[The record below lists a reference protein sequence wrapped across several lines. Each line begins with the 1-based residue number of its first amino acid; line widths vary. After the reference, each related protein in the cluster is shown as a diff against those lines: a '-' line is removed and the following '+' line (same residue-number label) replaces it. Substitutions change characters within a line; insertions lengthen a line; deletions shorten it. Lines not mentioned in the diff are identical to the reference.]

1 MGGHRAQG
9 ERAVALVEFAI
20 VLPLLTLLVF
30 GIVDFGWAF
39 SQNIDLRNA
48 AREGGRLAIVNA
60 GTGGDANARRN
71 ALIAEIKARSPEL
84 EDSQTAV
91 YIALQ
96 DDDGDGDPG
105 ERGETVVVCMRY
117 PLRSISGVTER
128 FLSGD
133 LTSKTVMR
141 MEQVASFTSGG
152 STSPAWGAD
161 PCGL

>member
-1 MGGHRAQG
+1 
-9 ERAVALVEFAI
+9 VALVEFAL
-20 VLPLLTLLVF
+20 VLPLLTMLVF

-48 AREGGRLAIVNA
+48 AREGGRLAAVNA
-60 GTGGDANARRN
+60 GTGADATARRN
-71 ALIAEIKARSPEL
+71 DLIAQIKARSPEL

-105 ERGETVVVCMRY
+105 ERGETVVVCIRY
-117 PLRSISGVTER
+117 PLRSITGITDR
-128 FLSGD
+128 FLAAA
-133 LTSKTVMR
+133 LTTKTVMR

-152 STSPAWGAD
+152 STSPAWGTD